1 MQDQALHDRIAA
13 SVARQSAMT
22 TIGARLLEVKRGTVT
37 IEVPHADHILQQNSF
52 IHGGVIG
59 MIADSACG
67 YSALTMQDDEHTI
80 LTTEYKIH
88 FLAPA
93 VGESFVAVGKVVR
106 AGRKLSVVQGDVY
119 AVTGGERKHV
129 AIMLTTLMSIR
140 KTGGLVD

>member
-1 MQDQALHDRIAA
+1 MVEDALYDRIDG
-13 SVARQSAMT
+13 SFRRQSAMT
-22 TIGARLLEVKRGTVT
+22 TIGARLVEAKRGTVT

-52 IHGGVIG
+52 VHGGIIG

-67 YSALTMQDDEHTI
+67 YSALTMQDEEHTI

-106 AGRKLSVVQGDVY
+106 AGKKLSVVQGDVY
-119 AVTGGERKHV
+119 AVSGGQRKHI